1 MRQGHALSQ
10 PPTRGIDNAARHAQ
24 RGPGNSAAVSSR
36 RAGGRAIVGRIPWPT
51 WWRVGTGGTDRAAG
65 GPQGASPLWYR
76 TLRRWSP
83 GLMPPLLGTLL
94 LLLAGFLAVHEIGLG
109 QPRPLVDPRTLVSLF
124 IIYLVVG
131 TAYGILLYR
140 AADVTVWWVVLVGGI
155 SVYLVATI
163 GVLGG
168 PLAGVLTTILL
179 AALVARYSRLRSQAV
194 PEGHVLVTTLSGAYH
209 RTLGAGTAVLLPGEH
224 AAATLDVTERRFI
237 CPTQR
242 VGVPVGDGETYTA
255 RAAVT
260 VAYNLQPAEAYRA
273 ALAPEQ
279 WEDRLHDLVCT
290 SLQRALSEWGRRM
303 IASEGLVPEGV
314 LARTMLGHLRTLARE
329 QGVHISWVNVRD
341 IWLAPSGETLLVD
354 GWGDGDE
361 LDEQDED
368 ERDTGA
374 GAAYDRQR
382 GQLPSRALPP
392 VRRSTLRTPPP
403 EPAPPAASDTTVAE
417 TSETTSEADE
427 LNERDLLD
435 ASVLSDAYEA
445 VREGHIHD
453 PATIRELAQAFL
465 RIAAEPELNA
475 DFPYDATAAAQILLE
490 RAQRLERDQQTN
502 ARPFDGN

>member
-1 MRQGHALSQ
+1 
-10 PPTRGIDNAARHAQ
+10 
-24 RGPGNSAAVSSR
+24 
-36 RAGGRAIVGRIPWPT
+36 
-51 WWRVGTGGTDRAAG
+51 
-65 GPQGASPLWYR
+65 
-76 TLRRWSP
+76 
-83 GLMPPLLGTLL
+83 MPPLLGTLL

-131 TAYGILLYR
+131 TAFGILLYR

-155 SVYLVATI
+155 SVYLVATL

-168 PLAGVLTTILL
+168 PLAGVLTAILL
-179 AALVARYSRLRSQAV
+179 AALVARYSRLRSQVV
-194 PEGHVLVTTLSGAYH
+194 PEGHVLVTTLAGAYH
-209 RTLGAGTAVLLPGEH
+209 RTLGTGTVVLLPGEH
-224 AAATLDVTERRFI
+224 AVATLDVTERRFL

-242 VGVPVGDGETYTA
+242 VGVPVGDGEAYTA

-279 WEDRLHDLVCT
+279 WEDHLHDLVCT
-290 SLQRALSEWGRRM
+290 SLQRALGEWGRRM

-329 QGVHISWVNVRD
+329 QGVHISWLNVRD

-354 GWGDGDE
+354 GWGNGDE
-361 LDEQDED
+361 LDELDERDKD
-368 ERDTGA
+368 ERDTSA

-382 GQLPSRALPP
+382 GQLSSRALPP
-392 VRRSTLRTPPP
+392 VRRSTPPTPPP
-403 EPAPPAASDTTVAE
+403 EPEPEPEPAATSDPTAVEASGTTK
-417 TSETTSEADE
+417 EADE
-427 LNERDLLD
+427 LSEQDLLD
-435 ASVLSDAYEA
+435 ANVLSDAYEA

-475 DFPYDATAAAQILLE
+475 DFPYDATAAAHILLE
-490 RAQRLERDQQTN
+490 RAQRLERDQRTN